1 MLFLAHMHSRGI
13 AHMDI
18 KPENIMF
25 DAEGTKGVVKV
36 KMMTRTYIWH
46 NDMNT
51 LCC

>member
-1 MLFLAHMHSRGI
+1 MHSRGI

-36 KMMTRTYIWH
+36 RICNKTNVCSSER
-46 NDMNT
+46 
-51 LCC
+51 L